1 MVRTESYWMNGWLDD
16 IYGYVVTLAR
26 IMQAGAY
33 ASSSLFT
40 NRESNQKHPLQQF
53 FLKISLNC
61 THLPILKVDS
71 SPEF

>member
-1 MVRTESYWMNGWLDD
+1 MNGWLDD

-40 NRESNQKHPLQQF
+40 NRDSNQKHPLQQND
-53 FLKISLNC
+53 FLK
-61 THLPILKVDS
+61 
-71 SPEF
+71 